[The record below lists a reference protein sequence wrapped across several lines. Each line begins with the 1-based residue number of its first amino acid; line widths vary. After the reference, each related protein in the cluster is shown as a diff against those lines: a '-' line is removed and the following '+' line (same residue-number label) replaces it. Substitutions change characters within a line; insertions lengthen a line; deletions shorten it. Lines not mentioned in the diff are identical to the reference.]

1 MQWFVTIIPF
11 MPVTV
16 PVPAFTVLYT
26 YLYCTIPKLYCT
38 CTNTVLYQYCT
49 YCTIDLYEAV
59 TVLLFAVLVYM
70 LLFVCFLFTGS
81 LLCVTTRCIFQFA
94 STSYSTWSP
103 PYRGWDS
110 SPTYVRQQQQQQLT
124 MSFIACL
131 SSYAHCKLF
140 LNAH

>member
-49 YCTIDLYEAV
+49 YCTIDLYV

-94 STSYSTWSP
+94 STSCSTWSP

-131 SSYAHCKLF
+131 SSWAHCKLF